1 VGSRVVIS
9 KHVRL
14 MVRPKVRSTVV
25 SVRPMVRQIV
35 VRSRV
40 VGSSQGTLR
49 DVVWI
54 VKSRVSCQMMSMSV

>member
-1 VGSRVVIS
+1 MIS

-25 SVRPMVRQIV
+25 SVRPMVRKIV

-54 VKSRVSCQMMSMSV
+54 VKSRVSCQRMSMSV

>member
-1 VGSRVVIS
+1 MIS
-9 KHVRL
+9 KHVRF
-14 MVRPKVRSTVV
+14 MVRPKVRSIVV

-49 DVVWI
+49 GMVWI
-54 VKSRVSCQMMSMSV
+54 VKSRVSCPMMPMLV